1 MGGLSDNARGALLMM
16 GAMAAFTVNDAFMKA
31 LSDDLPLFQ
40 ALLLRGAATTLFLFV
55 LARGTGAL
63 RLDLTAADWRLVGLR
78 TLGEIGAAW
87 FFITAL
93 FNMPIANVTAIL
105 QALPLTITLAG
116 ALFLREPVGWRRM
129 TAIVVGFLG
138 VLLIVRPGP
147 DGFNIYA
154 LYALASVACVTLRD
168 LATRRISR
176 GVPSLTVALAASAG
190 VTLFGAA
197 GCLTGAWA
205 PVTPAAAMQLSGAI
219 VFVIL
224 GYICSVMVMRAG
236 DIGFIAPFRY
246 TSLIWALVLGLAVF
260 GHWPDG
266 LTLLGAA
273 IVAGTGLFTLY
284 RERRVRRRDTA
295 PARAP

>member
-16 GAMAAFTVNDAFMKA
+16 GAMAAFTINDAFMKA

-40 ALLLRGAATTLFLFV
+40 ALLLRGAATTIFLFA
-55 LARGTGAL
+55 LARGTGGL

-105 QALPLTITLAG
+105 QALPLTVTLAG
-116 ALFLREPVGWRRM
+116 ALFLREPVGWRRL

-147 DGFNIYA
+147 DGFNLYA

-168 LATRRISR
+168 LATRRIPR

-246 TSLIWALVLGLAVF
+246 TSLLWALVLGLAVF
-260 GHWPDG
+260 GHWPDP
-266 LTLLGAA
+266 LTLLGTG

-284 RERRVRRRDTA
+284 RERRVRRRETA
-295 PARAP
+295 SARAP